1 MVLRDIYNVVGE
13 ATQETFFSE
22 DYSTYEVINA
32 NTEAHYRYSGH
43 DDDICLGGDSSEIF
57 RQRVGSRSAR
67 SRYHCVESSRDYLG
81 GWLNHPLVVVWSDYY
96 TLLTLSI

>member
-32 NTEAHYRYSGH
+32 NTEAHYRYTGH
-43 DDDICLGGDSSEIF
+43 NDDIYLGGDCSEILNKDWVLDLPV
-57 RQRVGSRSAR
+57 VGISA
-67 SRYHCVESSRDYLG
+67 
-81 GWLNHPLVVVWSDYY
+81 LNGHVIIWVDG
-96 TLLTLSI
+96 

>member
-22 DYSTYEVINA
+22 DYSAYEVINA

-43 DDDICLGGDSSEIF
+43 NDEICLGGDRSEVFDKEWVLGLPVVSIT
-57 RQRVGSRSAR
+57 AR
-67 SRYHCVESSRDYLG
+67 
-81 GWLNHPLVVVWSDYY
+81 NHHVIIWVDG
-96 TLLTLSI
+96 

>member
-22 DYSTYEVINA
+22 MFSIYEVINA

-43 DDDICLGGDSSEIF
+43 NDDICLGGDRSEIQ
-57 RQRVGSRSAR
+57 QRVGSRSAR
-67 SRYHCVESSRDYLG
+67 SRYHCAAAACDYLG
-81 GWLNHPLVVVWSDYY
+81 GWLDHPLVVVWSDYY

>member
-43 DDDICLGGDSSEIF
+43 NDEICLGGDRSEVF
-57 RQRVGSRSAR
+57 DKEWVLGLPVVGITA
-67 SRYHCVESSRDYLG
+67 
-81 GWLNHPLVVVWSDYY
+81 WNNHVIILVDG
-96 TLLTLSI
+96 

>member
-22 DYSTYEVINA
+22 DYSIYEVINV

-43 DDDICLGGDSSEIF
+43 NDEICLGGDRSEVF
-57 RQRVGSRSAR
+57 DKEWVLGLPVVGISA
-67 SRYHCVESSRDYLG
+67 
-81 GWLNHPLVVVWSDYY
+81 LNGHVIIWVDG
-96 TLLTLSI
+96 

>member
-22 DYSTYEVINA
+22 DYSAYEVINA

-43 DDDICLGGDSSEIF
+43 DDDICLGGDRSELF
-57 RQRVGSRSAR
+57 TKDWVLGLPVVGISA
-67 SRYHCVESSRDYLG
+67 
-81 GWLNHPLVVVWSDYY
+81 LNGHVIIWVDG
-96 TLLTLSI
+96 